1 MITNGSRFGVHLFGG
16 TGSIRWFTNRA
27 EAEAAER
34 VEIAK
39 FAAADREREAARLA
53 KLGIVEQSL
62 PYRISLAET
71 QPGRKH
77 KRM

>member
-1 MITNGSRFGVHLFGG
+1 MIFHGHKLGVILFPGG
-16 TGSIRWFTNRA
+16 KTQWFTNRA

-34 VEIAK
+34 VEVAR

-53 KLGIVEQSL
+53 KLGIVEKPLSYSVSL
-62 PYRISLAET
+62 VEV
-71 QPGRKH
+71 QPGRKQ